1 MDLFDIRLEDEIRG
15 VQEGTLPHNRL
26 RSECI
31 IALKAYDTQRS
42 QDCCTPLEIG
52 PARAAEDTCI
62 GDDFINEGE
71 IIHAPYNATSVSID
85 KVKIKK
91 IVIVDKKPNTF
102 RNGYWD
108 IDIQY
113 LFVYRITFREANG
126 CKIGSVKANS
136 TFNKR
141 VTMFGSTGSDLTL
154 ASDLFENFSNNGTT
168 IDGEPYVLVE
178 AKAIALSAEIK
189 HCHCKPKC
197 HKHHNNGCENE
208 VEDTLDENSE
218 VLVTIGLFSIIKV
231 FRIVNLT
238 VQSNGFCVP
247 EEGDDIDPL
256 DPCEFFDSLDFP
268 LDVFCPPQKPE
279 FFAGVSNNIP
289 SDNKCDK
296 HKHHKDCCG
305 HSHHDDCHEKKYD
318 PCHDKKYD
326 DCHEKKY
333 KKGCNTCR

>member
-15 VQEGTLPHNRL
+15 VADGTLANNRL
-26 RSECI
+26 RNECI

-71 IIHAPYNATSVSID
+71 IIHAPYNATSVSVD

-91 IVIVDKKPNTF
+91 IIIVDKKANCF

-113 LFVYRITFREANG
+113 VFVYRITFREANG

-136 TFNKR
+136 TYNKK
-141 VTMFGSTGSDLTL
+141 VTMFGSTGSELTL
-154 ASDLFENFSNNGTT
+154 ASDLFENFSNNGST
-168 IDGEPYVLVE
+168 IEGEPYVLVE
-178 AKAIALSAEIK
+178 AKAIALSADIK
-189 HCHCKPKC
+189 YCHCKPHHKG
-197 HKHHNNGCENE
+197 HKHCNEND

-289 SDNKCDK
+289 SENKCDK
-296 HKHHKDCCG
+296 HHKKHHHNDCGCEPK
-305 HSHHDDCHEKKYD
+305 HDE
-318 PCHDKKYD
+318 CHDNHYD
-326 DCHEKKY
+326 KKY
-333 KKGCNTCR
+333 KKGCNSCR